1 MTRIFAIALWLL
13 LALSNAVAQQKTASS
28 EEAGCR
34 QSSGHYRRTFH
45 DHFVLEIGAN
55 PQNEE
60 QPCRA
65 QLRDSD
71 GRLIF
76 EAADVAVSLQDVEDI
91 NGDGQPDLAIEG
103 FSGGAHCCW
112 TYYYVSL
119 GSIPG
124 LVGKIANSHGIAV
137 RPSAELKHVVLA
149 TDDGAF
155 DYFDGLCYACSPSR
169 AIYLVLNQD
178 KFEIAGRYFAAEY
191 DKSIAEARAQLTPEK
206 LAQFRQS
213 DPAANANPT
222 WALNDIKSAVLSI
235 VLGYL
240 YSGRQEQAWKELENL
255 WPAADQQRI
264 KAAIL
269 QARSQGI
276 LKSAAEWNQR
286 H

>member
-1 MTRIFAIALWLL
+1 MSGILAILFLL
-13 LALSNAVAQQKTASS
+13 LAAPAGAAAQQKTASPQES
-28 EEAGCR
+28 GCR
-34 QSSGHYRRTFH
+34 QSSGRYRRTFQ
-45 DHFVLEIGAN
+45 HFVLLIAAN
-55 PQNEE
+55 PGNDEK
-60 QPCRA
+60 PCRA

-76 EAADVAVSLQDVEDI
+76 EAADVAVSLLDVEDI

-124 LVGKIANSHGIAV
+124 LVGKIANTHGIAV
-137 RPSAELKHVVLA
+137 LPKAELKHAVLA
-149 TDDGAF
+149 TDDSGF
-155 DYFDGLCYACSPSR
+155 DNFDGLCYACSPSR

-178 KFEIAGRYFAAEY
+178 KFETAGRYFAAEY

-222 WALNDIKSAVLSI
+222 WELNDVKSAVLSI

-240 YSGRQEQAWKELENL
+240 YSARQDQAWKELENL

-264 KAAIL
+264 KAGIL
-269 QARSQGI
+269 KARSEGT
-276 LKSAAEWNQR
+276 LKSAAEWNLK